1 MLIVDR
7 IIEDFAVC
15 EDAITEKFVDISLS
29 ELPDNVKEGDCIIL
43 IDDRYVI
50 DEEVTNRRREENFDL
65 YNQLFNNE

>member
-15 EDAITEKFVDISLS
+15 EDAITGKFLDISLS

-43 IDDRYVI
+43 IGDRYVI
-50 DEEVTNRRREENFDL
+50 DEEVTARRREENFDL